1 MKTYTIHLIRHG
13 LTEGNE
19 KGQYIGVTDLPIS
32 TAGINELERLRD
44 AGAYP
49 PVQVCY
55 ASPLLRCR
63 QSLAVIYPEAA
74 SVLVEDLRECNF
86 GVFEGKTA
94 AELEADPDYGA
105 WTAGR
110 LPAPPGGESTDAFTE
125 RVCAGFAQM
134 VRHMMEN
141 GITQAAA
148 VLHGG
153 VIMRILSV
161 CGLPQLPFFQWMCGS
176 GRGYSVR
183 ITPSVYLRSGM
194 VEVLSEIPP
203 AGWEMPED

>member
-32 TAGINELERLRD
+32 TAGIKELERLRD
-44 AGAYP
+44 ADVYP

-55 ASPLLRCR
+55 SSPLLRCR
-63 QSLAVIYPEAA
+63 QSLAVIYPEAPC
-74 SVLVEDLRECNF
+74 VLVEDLRECNF
-86 GVFEGKTA
+86 GLFEGKTA
-94 AELEADPDYGA
+94 AELEGDDDYKA
-105 WTAGR
+105 WTSGR
-110 LPAPPGGESTDAFTE
+110 LAAPPEGESTDDFTA

-148 VLHGG
+148 LLHGG
-153 VIMRILSV
+153 VISRILSV

-203 AGWEMPED
+203 AGWELPED